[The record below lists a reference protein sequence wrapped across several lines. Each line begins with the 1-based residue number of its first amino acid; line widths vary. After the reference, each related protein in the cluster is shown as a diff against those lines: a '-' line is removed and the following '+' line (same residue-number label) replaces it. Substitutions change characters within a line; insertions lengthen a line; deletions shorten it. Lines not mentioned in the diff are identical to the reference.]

1 MFDRIGLVAAAFL
14 LAAPVAHAQE
24 DTEAA
29 RIAMAQ
35 EYIDMTLEEMTA
47 ESMAEAA
54 AGPVV
59 RQIRLTDPTVTEEQI
74 RRIEL
79 LVGAEMAAIN
89 QEIVATTAPDLA
101 AIMTLEELTALRDFY
116 ASDIGRSVMLKMPQY
131 LRAYQ
136 PRVMEAMNGRY
147 NAMNAGIIDI
157 LNDDE

>member
-1 MFDRIGLVAAAFL
+1 MFDRIGLAAAAFL
-14 LAAPVAHAQE
+14 LLTPAAHAQE
-24 DTEAA
+24 DTQAA
-29 RIAMAQ
+29 RLAMAQ
-35 EYIDMTLEEMTA
+35 EYIDMTLGEMSG

-59 RQIRLTDPTVTEEQI
+59 RQIRLTDPTVTEDQI

-101 AIMTLEELTALRDFY
+101 AIMTLDELTALRDFY
-116 ASDIGRSVMLKMPQY
+116 ASDLGRSVMLKMPQY

-136 PRVMEAMNGRY
+136 PRVMEAMNARY

>member
-1 MFDRIGLVAAAFL
+1 MFNRIALATAAAL
-14 LAAPVAHAQE
+14 LLTPMAHA
-24 DTEAA
+24 DEATDA
-29 RIAMAQ
+29 ERLAVAQ
-35 EYIDMTLEEMTA
+35 NYIDMTLEDMSA
-47 ESMAEAA
+47 ESMARAA

-74 RRIEL
+74 RQIEL

-89 QEIVATTAPDLA
+89 REIVATTAPDLA

-116 ASDIGRSVMLKMPQY
+116 ASDVGRSVMLKMPQY

-147 NAMNAGIIDI
+147 NQMNAGIIDI